1 MRAVAVDAE
10 ETEADELDE
19 EAAGKQAERALRFSL
34 AGVQLKF
41 SAIKAQGKNGGLTI
55 PVTGSGG
62 DWIVKL
68 PSARHPDVPEAE
80 FAAMKLAAK
89 IGIDVPE
96 IDLVPLDQ
104 IDGIPEGITRYGKS
118 AFAIRRFD
126 RGEEGPVHTEDFAQV
141 FGVFADDK
149 YENASYRQILSVLA
163 IETDEQS
170 VVEFVRR
177 LTYSVLIG
185 NGDMH
190 LKNWSLIYPD
200 RRNALLAPAYDLLS
214 TLAYIPGDDAALK
227 FHSSREWA
235 SYTYDELEAIADK
248 ADTPGKMAL
257 VGQLARETGLEEMA
271 VVAGL
276 VAGEH
281 GLTGFERLGYPTVET
296 HPGAN
301 WTMVHAIARQESE
314 FDRNRVSHAGAR
326 GMMQLMPGTAR
337 EVASLLDLPYSKER
351 LFSDPSYNATLGSA
365 YLAGLIKRF
374 GNNPILVS
382 AGYNAGPGRPLRWM
396 RERGDPRT
404 ADVDMIDWIEHIPFN
419 ETRNYVM
426 RVTESLPV
434 YRARLGKTPLPVPF
448 SKELSGASLAAFAP
462 QSE

>member
-1 MRAVAVDAE
+1 MINAAALDIFLGETRVGTIARLDGDASIFTFDEVYLADQDRPTLSLAYKDVNGDIIAEPRSYRTKIEPFFSNLLPEGTLRDYLARRAGVKAVREYHLLAQLGHDLPGAVRAVAVDAE
-10 ETEADELDE
+10 ETEVDELDE

-62 DWIVKL
+62 NWIVKL
-68 PSARHPDVPEAE
+68 PSARHPEVPEAE

-89 IGIDVPE
+89 IGIDVPD

-149 YENASYRQILSVLA
+149 YENASYRQILNVLA

-235 SYTYDELEAIADK
+235 SYTYDELETIADK
-248 ADTPGKMAL
+248 ARLPAKLITATAKD
-257 VGQLARETGLEEMA
+257 
-271 VVAGL
+271 VVAQFDDAWSNESGHL
-276 VAGEH
+276 PFPDDVRSAI
-281 GLTGFERLGYPTVET
+281 ERHRKTL
-296 HPGAN
+296 
-301 WTMVHAIARQESE
+301 AI
-314 FDRNRVSHAGAR
+314 
-326 GMMQLMPGTAR
+326 
-337 EVASLLDLPYSKER
+337 
-351 LFSDPSYNATLGSA
+351 
-365 YLAGLIKRF
+365 
-374 GNNPILVS
+374 
-382 AGYNAGPGRPLRWM
+382 
-396 RERGDPRT
+396 
-404 ADVDMIDWIEHIPFN
+404 
-419 ETRNYVM
+419 
-426 RVTESLPV
+426 
-434 YRARLGKTPLPVPF
+434 
-448 SKELSGASLAAFAP
+448 
-462 QSE
+462 

>member
-1 MRAVAVDAE
+1 MIDAAALDIFLGETRVGTIARLDGDASIFTFDDVYLADQDRPTLSLAYKDANGEIIAEPRSYRTKIEPFFSNLLPEGTLRDYLARRAGVKAVREYHLLAQLGHDLPGAVRALAVDAE

-96 IDLVPLDQ
+96 IGLVPLDQ
-104 IDGIPEGITRYGKS
+104 IDGIPEGITRYGES

-248 ADTPGKMAL
+248 ARLPAKLITATAKDVVAQFDDAWSNES
-257 VGQLARETGLEEMA
+257 GQLPFPDDVRSAI
-271 VVAGL
+271 
-276 VAGEH
+276 
-281 GLTGFERLGYPTVET
+281 ERHRKTL
-296 HPGAN
+296 
-301 WTMVHAIARQESE
+301 AI
-314 FDRNRVSHAGAR
+314 
-326 GMMQLMPGTAR
+326 
-337 EVASLLDLPYSKER
+337 
-351 LFSDPSYNATLGSA
+351 
-365 YLAGLIKRF
+365 
-374 GNNPILVS
+374 
-382 AGYNAGPGRPLRWM
+382 
-396 RERGDPRT
+396 
-404 ADVDMIDWIEHIPFN
+404 
-419 ETRNYVM
+419 
-426 RVTESLPV
+426 
-434 YRARLGKTPLPVPF
+434 
-448 SKELSGASLAAFAP
+448 
-462 QSE
+462 

>member
-1 MRAVAVDAE
+1 MIDAAALDIFLGKTRVGTIARLDGDASIFTFDEVYLSDQERPTLSLAYKDANGEIIADTRSYRTKIEPFFSNLLPEGTLRDYLARRAGVKAVREYHLLTQLGHDLPGAVRAVAVDAE

-41 SAIKAQGKNGGLTI
+41 SAVKAQGKNGGLTI

-96 IDLVPLDQ
+96 IDLLPLDQ
-104 IDGIPEGITRYGKS
+104 IDGIPEGITRYGES

-248 ADTPGKMAL
+248 ARLPAKLITATAKD
-257 VGQLARETGLEEMA
+257 
-271 VVAGL
+271 VVAQFDDAWSNESGHL
-276 VAGEH
+276 PFPDDVRSAI
-281 GLTGFERLGYPTVET
+281 ERHRKTL
-296 HPGAN
+296 
-301 WTMVHAIARQESE
+301 AI
-314 FDRNRVSHAGAR
+314 
-326 GMMQLMPGTAR
+326 
-337 EVASLLDLPYSKER
+337 
-351 LFSDPSYNATLGSA
+351 
-365 YLAGLIKRF
+365 
-374 GNNPILVS
+374 
-382 AGYNAGPGRPLRWM
+382 
-396 RERGDPRT
+396 
-404 ADVDMIDWIEHIPFN
+404 
-419 ETRNYVM
+419 
-426 RVTESLPV
+426 
-434 YRARLGKTPLPVPF
+434 
-448 SKELSGASLAAFAP
+448 
-462 QSE
+462 

>member
-1 MRAVAVDAE
+1 MIDAAALDIFLGKTRVGTIARLDGDASIFTFDEVYLADQDRPTLSLAYKDANGEIIAETRSYRTKIEPFFSNLLPEGTLRDYLARRAGVKAMREYHLLAQLGHDLPGAVRAVAVDAE

-19 EAAGKQAERALRFSL
+19 EAAEKQAERALRFSL

-41 SAIKAQGKNGGLTI
+41 SAVKAQGKNGGLTI

-104 IDGIPEGITRYGKS
+104 IDGIPEGITRYGES

-170 VVEFVRR
+170 VVELVRR

-248 ADTPGKMAL
+248 ARLPAKLITATAKD
-257 VGQLARETGLEEMA
+257 
-271 VVAGL
+271 VVAQFDDAWSNESGHL
-276 VAGEH
+276 PFPDDVRSAI
-281 GLTGFERLGYPTVET
+281 ERHRKTL
-296 HPGAN
+296 
-301 WTMVHAIARQESE
+301 AI
-314 FDRNRVSHAGAR
+314 
-326 GMMQLMPGTAR
+326 
-337 EVASLLDLPYSKER
+337 
-351 LFSDPSYNATLGSA
+351 
-365 YLAGLIKRF
+365 
-374 GNNPILVS
+374 
-382 AGYNAGPGRPLRWM
+382 
-396 RERGDPRT
+396 
-404 ADVDMIDWIEHIPFN
+404 
-419 ETRNYVM
+419 
-426 RVTESLPV
+426 
-434 YRARLGKTPLPVPF
+434 
-448 SKELSGASLAAFAP
+448 
-462 QSE
+462 

>member
-1 MRAVAVDAE
+1 MIDAAALDIFLGKTRVGTIARLDGDASIFTFDEVYLADQDRPTLSLAYKDANGEIIAETRSYRTKIEPFFSNLLPEGTLRDYLARRAGVKAMREYHLLAQLGHDLPGAVRAVAVDAE

-96 IDLVPLDQ
+96 IDLVSLDQ
-104 IDGIPEGITRYGKS
+104 IDGIPEGITRYGES

-170 VVEFVRR
+170 VVELVRR

-248 ADTPGKMAL
+248 ARLPAKLITATAKD
-257 VGQLARETGLEEMA
+257 
-271 VVAGL
+271 VVAQFDDAWSNESGHL
-276 VAGEH
+276 PFPDDVRSAI
-281 GLTGFERLGYPTVET
+281 ERHRKTL
-296 HPGAN
+296 
-301 WTMVHAIARQESE
+301 AI
-314 FDRNRVSHAGAR
+314 
-326 GMMQLMPGTAR
+326 
-337 EVASLLDLPYSKER
+337 
-351 LFSDPSYNATLGSA
+351 
-365 YLAGLIKRF
+365 
-374 GNNPILVS
+374 
-382 AGYNAGPGRPLRWM
+382 
-396 RERGDPRT
+396 
-404 ADVDMIDWIEHIPFN
+404 
-419 ETRNYVM
+419 
-426 RVTESLPV
+426 
-434 YRARLGKTPLPVPF
+434 
-448 SKELSGASLAAFAP
+448 
-462 QSE
+462 

>member
-1 MRAVAVDAE
+1 MIDAAALDIFLGETRVGTIARLDGDASIFTFDDVYLADQDRPTLSLAYKDANGEIIAEPRSYRTKIEPFFSNLLPEGTLRDYLARRAGVKAMREYHLLAQLGHDLPGAVRALAVDAE

-248 ADTPGKMAL
+248 ARLPAKLITATAKD
-257 VGQLARETGLEEMA
+257 
-271 VVAGL
+271 VVAQFDDAWSSESGHL
-276 VAGEH
+276 PFPDDVRSAI
-281 GLTGFERLGYPTVET
+281 ERHRKTL
-296 HPGAN
+296 
-301 WTMVHAIARQESE
+301 AI
-314 FDRNRVSHAGAR
+314 
-326 GMMQLMPGTAR
+326 
-337 EVASLLDLPYSKER
+337 
-351 LFSDPSYNATLGSA
+351 
-365 YLAGLIKRF
+365 
-374 GNNPILVS
+374 
-382 AGYNAGPGRPLRWM
+382 
-396 RERGDPRT
+396 
-404 ADVDMIDWIEHIPFN
+404 
-419 ETRNYVM
+419 
-426 RVTESLPV
+426 
-434 YRARLGKTPLPVPF
+434 
-448 SKELSGASLAAFAP
+448 
-462 QSE
+462 

>member
-1 MRAVAVDAE
+1 MIDAAALDIFLGETRVGTIARLDGDASIFTFDDVYLADQDRPTLSLAYKDANGEIIAEPRSYRTKIEPFFSNLLPEGTLRDYLARRAGVKAVREYHLLAQLGHDLPGAVRALAVDAE

-96 IDLVPLDQ
+96 IGLVPLDQ
-104 IDGIPEGITRYGKS
+104 IDGIPEGITCYGES

-248 ADTPGKMAL
+248 AKLPAKLITATAKD
-257 VGQLARETGLEEMA
+257 
-271 VVAGL
+271 VVARFDDAWRSESGHL
-276 VAGEH
+276 PFPDDVRSAI
-281 GLTGFERLGYPTVET
+281 ERHRKTL
-296 HPGAN
+296 
-301 WTMVHAIARQESE
+301 AI
-314 FDRNRVSHAGAR
+314 
-326 GMMQLMPGTAR
+326 
-337 EVASLLDLPYSKER
+337 
-351 LFSDPSYNATLGSA
+351 
-365 YLAGLIKRF
+365 
-374 GNNPILVS
+374 
-382 AGYNAGPGRPLRWM
+382 
-396 RERGDPRT
+396 
-404 ADVDMIDWIEHIPFN
+404 
-419 ETRNYVM
+419 
-426 RVTESLPV
+426 
-434 YRARLGKTPLPVPF
+434 
-448 SKELSGASLAAFAP
+448 
-462 QSE
+462 

>member
-1 MRAVAVDAE
+1 MIDAAALDIFLGKTRVGTIARLDGDASIFTFDEVYLADQERPTLSLAYKDANGEIIAETRSYRTKIEPFFSNLLPEGTLRDYLARRAGVKAVREYHLLAQLGHDLPGAVRAVAVDGE

-41 SAIKAQGKNGGLTI
+41 SAIKAHGKNGGLTI

-235 SYTYDELEAIADK
+235 SYTYDELEAIAEK
-248 ADTPGKMAL
+248 ARLP
-257 VGQLARETGLEEMA
+257 ARLITA
-271 VVAGL
+271 TAKDVVAQFDDVWSNESGHL
-276 VAGEH
+276 PFPDDVRSAI
-281 GLTGFERLGYPTVET
+281 ERHRKTL
-296 HPGAN
+296 
-301 WTMVHAIARQESE
+301 AI
-314 FDRNRVSHAGAR
+314 
-326 GMMQLMPGTAR
+326 
-337 EVASLLDLPYSKER
+337 
-351 LFSDPSYNATLGSA
+351 
-365 YLAGLIKRF
+365 
-374 GNNPILVS
+374 
-382 AGYNAGPGRPLRWM
+382 
-396 RERGDPRT
+396 
-404 ADVDMIDWIEHIPFN
+404 
-419 ETRNYVM
+419 
-426 RVTESLPV
+426 
-434 YRARLGKTPLPVPF
+434 
-448 SKELSGASLAAFAP
+448 
-462 QSE
+462 

>member
-1 MRAVAVDAE
+1 MIDAAALDIFLGKTRVGTIARLDGDASIFTFDEVYLSDQERPTLSLAYKDANGEIIADTRSYRTKIEPFFSNLLPEGTLRDYLARRAGVKAVREYHLLTQLGHDLPGAVRAVAVDAE

-170 VVEFVRR
+170 VIEFVRR

-235 SYTYDELEAIADK
+235 SYTYDELETIADK
-248 ADTPGKMAL
+248 ARLPAKLITATAKD
-257 VGQLARETGLEEMA
+257 
-271 VVAGL
+271 VVAQFDDAWSNESGHL
-276 VAGEH
+276 PFPDDVRSAI
-281 GLTGFERLGYPTVET
+281 ERHRKTL
-296 HPGAN
+296 
-301 WTMVHAIARQESE
+301 AI
-314 FDRNRVSHAGAR
+314 
-326 GMMQLMPGTAR
+326 
-337 EVASLLDLPYSKER
+337 
-351 LFSDPSYNATLGSA
+351 
-365 YLAGLIKRF
+365 
-374 GNNPILVS
+374 
-382 AGYNAGPGRPLRWM
+382 
-396 RERGDPRT
+396 
-404 ADVDMIDWIEHIPFN
+404 
-419 ETRNYVM
+419 
-426 RVTESLPV
+426 
-434 YRARLGKTPLPVPF
+434 
-448 SKELSGASLAAFAP
+448 
-462 QSE
+462 